1 MNEIYDKIKALRLA
15 KGLTQ
20 IEVAE
25 KTGMTQGNYGR
36 LEKGLIQV
44 TIERLE
50 QLAEVFEMSV
60 GNLLNYEGEIPIEKA
75 DIDFLRNEVL
85 NLQKQNAKLKKAI
98 AETEKT
104 QEEADSYVYDRKKE
118 LENKIKDFKKEVKDL
133 KEKIDLQK
141 ERLNEKDRTIKL
153 LEKTI
158 DALTKSS
165 NNKVSNE

>member
-1 MNEIYDKIKALRLA
+1 MNEVYDKIKAIRLA

-50 QLAEVFEMSV
+50 QLADVFGMSV
-60 GNLLNYEGEIPIEKA
+60 GNILNYEGETPIEKA
-75 DIDFLRNEVL
+75 DIDFLRNEVFS
-85 NLQKQNAKLKKAI
+85 LQRQNVKLKKTI
-98 AETEKT
+98 AEKDEI
-104 QEEADSYVYDRKKE
+104 QEETESYDFKKRKE
-118 LENKIKDFKKEVKDL
+118 LENKIKELKKEVQDL
-133 KEKIDLQK
+133 KEKIGLQK
-141 ERLNEKDRTIKL
+141 ERLDEKDRTIKL

-158 DALTKSS
+158 EALTRID
-165 NNKVSNE
+165 KV

>member
-1 MNEIYDKIKALRLA
+1 MNEIYDKIKAIRLA

-50 QLAEVFEMSV
+50 QLAGVFDMSV

-75 DIDFLRNEVL
+75 DIDFLRNEVFS
-85 NLQKQNAKLKKAI
+85 LQKHNTKLKKEI
-98 AETEKT
+98 AEMQET
-104 QEEADSYVYDRKKE
+104 QEDADSYDIRRTKE
-118 LENKIKDFKKEVKDL
+118 LEDKIKLLKKDVKDL
-133 KEKIDLQK
+133 KEKLV
-141 ERLNEKDRTIKL
+141 EKDRTINL
-153 LEKTI
+153 LEKSI
-158 DALTKSS
+158 DALAKSN
-165 NNKVSNE
+165 NNKVQ